1 MNKMNYYPKSTI
13 KGKLEYP
20 DYLKTGTHFPCHMAS
35 RKKKLNLRL
44 EQIKPHVVINP
55 EVFYYKET

>member
-35 RKKKLNLRL
+35 RKKVESKIGTN
-44 EQIKPHVVINP
+44 QTTCSN
-55 EVFYYKET
+55 